1 MPELATREFWKDL
14 QPIPDCFKPDA
25 KPEVYLRNAPTE
37 DERLYVPFT
46 ETVKSRP
53 LWISPSENRWCDIL
67 MATSAGLVNRHYH
80 PHEVFAYTISGK
92 WGYLEHDWTATAGDF
107 VYETPGEATPWWP
120 TSTSSRCVHSSS
132 SRDRWSGSTR
142 RATRTASSTSTTTS
156 RCAVSTTTRS
166 ASAPPTSTP
175 CSADPGRA
183 PPWRTRASPP
193 AGPPGLETDMAH
205 NNNSASYENVLLCV
219 LFLTFG
225 FVFFDR
231 LALSFLFPF
240 MEQEL
245 QLSNSHLGMLSSVL
259 ALAWAV
265 SGALVGAWSD
275 RRGQR
280 KPLLIVAV
288 ILFSLCSALSGLVG
302 GFLSLLL
309 FRGIMGL
316 AEGPI
321 LPLSQSL
328 MVEAS
333 SPHRRGLNMGLLQG
347 SAAGLLGAVI
357 GPPLL
362 VALAEALG
370 WRHAFIVSLLPGLLI
385 AWLIWRHVRPDP
397 PRAQRPAPRAE
408 EAKGKRLALLKSR
421 NILLCTLISC
431 VFVTWFIVLISFT
444 PTFLVN
450 ARGFSPATMGRL
462 MSCLGVAWVV
472 WGFAVPAIS
481 DRIGRRPTLVA
492 FSLLAACCP
501 LALLYAPNATSLG
514 LLLLLTYTGLGCFTL
529 FMATIPAET
538 VSRGVIATALGLIMG
553 LGELVGGFLA
563 PTVAGFA
570 ADRFGLSI
578 VMWMSCGGALLA
590 AFLSL
595 FLRETAPAVLARQRS
610 APTSVLQGNQP

>member
-1 MPELATREFWKDL
+1 
-14 QPIPDCFKPDA
+14 
-25 KPEVYLRNAPTE
+25 
-37 DERLYVPFT
+37 
-46 ETVKSRP
+46 
-53 LWISPSENRWCDIL
+53 
-67 MATSAGLVNRHYH
+67 
-80 PHEVFAYTISGK
+80 
-92 WGYLEHDWTATAGDF
+92 
-107 VYETPGEATPWWP
+107 
-120 TSTSSRCVHSSS
+120 
-132 SRDRWSGSTR
+132 
-142 RATRTASSTSTTTS
+142 
-156 RCAVSTTTRS
+156 
-166 ASAPPTSTP
+166 
-175 CSADPGRA
+175 
-183 PPWRTRASPP
+183 
-193 AGPPGLETDMAH
+193 MAH

-333 SPHRRGLNMGLLQG
+333 SPHRRCLNMGLLQG

-362 VALAEALG
+362 VALAETLG

>member
-1 MPELATREFWKDL
+1 
-14 QPIPDCFKPDA
+14 
-25 KPEVYLRNAPTE
+25 
-37 DERLYVPFT
+37 
-46 ETVKSRP
+46 
-53 LWISPSENRWCDIL
+53 
-67 MATSAGLVNRHYH
+67 
-80 PHEVFAYTISGK
+80 
-92 WGYLEHDWTATAGDF
+92 
-107 VYETPGEATPWWP
+107 
-120 TSTSSRCVHSSS
+120 
-132 SRDRWSGSTR
+132 
-142 RATRTASSTSTTTS
+142 
-156 RCAVSTTTRS
+156 
-166 ASAPPTSTP
+166 
-175 CSADPGRA
+175 
-183 PPWRTRASPP
+183 
-193 AGPPGLETDMAH
+193 MAH

-514 LLLLLTYTGLGCFTL
+514 LLLLLTYTGLGCFT
-529 FMATIPAET
+529 
-538 VSRGVIATALGLIMG
+538 
-553 LGELVGGFLA
+553 
-563 PTVAGFA
+563 
-570 ADRFGLSI
+570 
-578 VMWMSCGGALLA
+578 
-590 AFLSL
+590 
-595 FLRETAPAVLARQRS
+595 
-610 APTSVLQGNQP
+610 

>member
-1 MPELATREFWKDL
+1 
-14 QPIPDCFKPDA
+14 
-25 KPEVYLRNAPTE
+25 
-37 DERLYVPFT
+37 
-46 ETVKSRP
+46 
-53 LWISPSENRWCDIL
+53 
-67 MATSAGLVNRHYH
+67 
-80 PHEVFAYTISGK
+80 
-92 WGYLEHDWTATAGDF
+92 
-107 VYETPGEATPWWP
+107 
-120 TSTSSRCVHSSS
+120 
-132 SRDRWSGSTR
+132 
-142 RATRTASSTSTTTS
+142 
-156 RCAVSTTTRS
+156 
-166 ASAPPTSTP
+166 
-175 CSADPGRA
+175 
-183 PPWRTRASPP
+183 
-193 AGPPGLETDMAH
+193 MAH
-205 NNNSASYENVLLCV
+205 NKKSASYENVLLSV

-240 MEQEL
+240 MQDEL

-265 SGALVGAWSD
+265 SGALVSAWSD
-275 RRGQR
+275 RRGHR
-280 KPLLIVAV
+280 KPLLVAAV

-362 VALAEALG
+362 VALAQAFG
-370 WRHAFIVSLLPGLLI
+370 WRHAFIISLLPGLII
-385 AWLIWRHVRPDP
+385 AWLIWRYVRPDP
-397 PRAQRPAPRAE
+397 AREKVPAVSADAP
-408 EAKGKRLALLKSR
+408 KGSRLALLKSR

-444 PTFLVN
+444 PIFLVN
-450 ARGFSPATMGRL
+450 TRGFSPSTMGNL

-481 DRIGRRPTLVA
+481 DRIGRRPTLII

-501 LALLYAPNATSLG
+501 MAMLYAPDATSLG

-538 VSRGVIATALGLIMG
+538 VPRTIVATALGMIMG
-553 LGELVGGFLA
+553 LGELIGGFVA
-563 PTVAGFA
+563 PTIAGFA
-570 ADRFGLSI
+570 ADHFGLSI
-578 VMWMSCGGALLA
+578 VMWISCGGALLSA
-590 AFLSL
+590 LLSL
-595 FLRETAPAVLARQRS
+595 FLRETAPAILARRG
-610 APTSVLQGNQP
+610 APITNAMQGEQP